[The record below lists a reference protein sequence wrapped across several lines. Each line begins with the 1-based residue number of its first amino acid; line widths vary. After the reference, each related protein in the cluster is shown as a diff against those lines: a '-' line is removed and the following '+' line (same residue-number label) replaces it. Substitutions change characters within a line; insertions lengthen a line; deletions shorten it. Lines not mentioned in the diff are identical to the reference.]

1 MVHQHGDEHE
11 IPQEH
16 HVHRKGA
23 WLPADHRVQHE
34 WMKTQVE
41 HVDKH
46 PKKELIPVLK
56 EFKDLIETNPRIYMY
71 FTEMWDEVPLKK
83 PYYKD
88 PTGERKQI
96 RDYRHML
103 DMLNHVFTKAPE
115 WHDAAASVGMVG
127 VPMVSIFDYVMATP
141 SGHAAFLDPDVN
153 KVLKKV
159 LNEWGK
165 FLQSPESAHVLEPHK
180 QGWFSEHARKDLM
193 QVANGPLETSHNFE
207 DMYVCDPNAKHYG
220 YKSWDDFFTRQ
231 LRDGVRP
238 VASPEDD
245 NVVANACES
254 KPYNVARSA
263 RLRDKFWIKGQPY
276 SVLDMLGHDPLAPQF
291 DGATIYQAF
300 LSALSYHRWH
310 APVSGRIAK
319 AFVRDGT
326 YFSEPLFEGLGDY
339 NVHEIDKKGISV
351 AQGYLTALATRA
363 VIFIEADNPAI
374 GLMAFI
380 GVGMDEVSTCEITV
394 QEGQHVKKGDQLGMF
409 HFGGSSHCLL
419 FRNGVKVDGFPD
431 LNRDGNVAVR
441 SQVCIVKMMASTT
454 PAASADEIGKHGWT
468 AVPVDVNAIL
478 NGKPYIHKP
487 KPRLVRDMPFPSD
500 DPVVAK
506 VQDYAKAHLIPQT
519 YHHSMR
525 VYYWGYAILQD
536 QFPEYADTLSLSTWA
551 LACLLHDIGTTQEN
565 LHGTLL
571 SFEFFGGIL
580 ALNLTRESGAPKAQA
595 EAVTEA
601 IIRHQDLG
609 TEGNITLLG
618 QVIQLAT
625 IYDNM
630 GGNQELIDRA
640 TLVDVNKAWPRMGW
654 SSCFAGTIREENGLK
669 PWAHTTHL
677 GEEAFP
683 EGVEN
688 NELMKPFDN

>member
-1 MVHQHGDEHE
+1 
-11 IPQEH
+11 
-16 HVHRKGA
+16 
-23 WLPADHRVQHE
+23 
-34 WMKTQVE
+34 MKAQVE

-96 RDYRHML
+96 RDCRYML

-115 WHDAAASVGMVG
+115 WHDAAAGVGMVG
-127 VPMVSIFDYVMATP
+127 VPMVSILDYVMATP
-141 SGHAAFLDPDVN
+141 
-153 KVLKKV
+153 
-159 LNEWGK
+159 
-165 FLQSPESAHVLEPHK
+165 
-180 QGWFSEHARKDLM
+180 RKDLM
-193 QVANGPLETSHNFE
+193 QVANGLLKTSHNFE
-207 DMYVCDPNAKHYG
+207 DMYVCDANAKHYG
-220 YKSWDDFFTRQ
+220 YKSWNASRRRTASRLTRG
-231 LRDGVRP
+231 D
-238 VASPEDD
+238 S
-245 NVVANACES
+245 VVANACES

-276 SVLDMLGHDPLAPQF
+276 SVLDMLGHDPLVPQF
-291 DGATIYQAF
+291 DGATIYQVF

-310 APVSGRIAK
+310 TPVGGRITK
-319 AFVRDGT
+319 AF
-326 YFSEPLFEGLGDY
+326 
-339 NVHEIDKKGISV
+339 IDKKGISV

-363 VIFIEADNPAI
+363 VIFEADNPAI
-374 GLMAFI
+374 GLVAFI

-394 QEGQHVKKGDQLGMF
+394 QEGQHIKKGDQRGMF
-409 HFGGSSHCLL
+409 HFGGSSHSTSV
-419 FRNGVKVDGFPD
+419 G
-431 LNRDGNVAVR
+431 
-441 SQVCIVKMMASTT
+441 MMAFTAL
-454 PAASADEIGKHGWT
+454 AASADEIAKHGWT

-478 NGKPYIHKP
+478 NGKPYIRKP
-487 KPRLVRDMPFPSD
+487 EPRLVRDMPFPSD

-506 VQDYAKAHLIPQT
+506 VQDYAKSHLIPQT

-536 QFPEYADTLSLSTWA
+536 QFPKCADTLSLSTWA

-565 LHGTLL
+565 LHGTFL

-580 ALNLTRESGAPKAQA
+580 AMNLTRASGAPKAQA

-609 TEGNITLLG
+609 KEGNITLLG

-625 IYDNM
+625 IYDNL
-630 GGNQELIDRA
+630 GGNMALIDRM
-640 TLVDVNKAWPRMGW
+640 TLVDVNKAWPRLGW
-654 SSCFAGTIREENGLK
+654 SGCFADTIREENGLK

-677 GEEAFP
+677 GEEALL
-683 EGVEN
+683 EGIEN